1 FRRVLFR
8 SGVVRRALA
17 AGGESAAAAELDR
30 LTALF
35 GPDHVVV
42 ELFDHDQPDDSL
54 INDRLAAL
62 AEDHGLPVV
71 ATNNVHYATPADYRL
86 ATAMAAVR
94 ARRDLASM
102 DGWLPPPTAFL
113 RSGEEMITKFRRHP
127 EAVRHTLRVA
137 DACAFDLRAAKPRPP
152 KLTMVAE
159 GHTPTSYLRKLVAE
173 GADEL
178 YRRNRAEAEE
188 RLQRELAVI
197 ESKGFEGYFL
207 IVHDMV
213 EFARSRGILCQGRG
227 SAANSVVC
235 Y

>member
-1 FRRVLFR
+1 
-8 SGVVRRALA
+8 
-17 AGGESAAAAELDR
+17 
-30 LTALF
+30 
-35 GPDHVVV
+35 
-42 ELFDHDQPDDSL
+42 SL

-127 EAVRHTLRVA
+127 AAVRHTLRVA
-137 DACAFDLRAAKPRPP
+137 VVCAFDMRAAKPGRPM
-152 KLTMVAE
+152 LTMVAE
-159 GHTPTSYLRKLVAE
+159 GNPPACSQRKLVGE

-178 YRRNRAEAEE
+178 
-188 RLQRELAVI
+188 
-197 ESKGFEGYFL
+197 
-207 IVHDMV
+207 
-213 EFARSRGILCQGRG
+213 
-227 SAANSVVC
+227 
-235 Y
+235 